1 MRLIMKFGGSSVD
14 SASELR
20 QVSELVK
27 SHSQKN
33 QIIVVVSALRGV
45 TDSLLASCEKAEG
58 GDKASAKKYVQ
69 DLSDKHINLVRS
81 ATTDKKSLNS
91 VEKKIRTLI
100 KDLEKLLLGVSYLGE
115 TTARS
120 RDQILSYGER
130 LSVQVLHSVLKDQKI
145 KSVCLTGAEAGI
157 LTDSNFG
164 EATPLMNVTKHQVTE
179 ILVPYLDK
187 GVVPIVTGFI
197 AGNQDHV
204 VTTLGRGG
212 SDYTATILASS
223 VDADEVWFWTDV
235 DGLMTADPRLIG
247 EAKTILDISFRE
259 AMEMTIFGA
268 KAMHPRALEPA
279 MHAKIPVRIRNTFNP
294 SNKGTLVQLSQSVKP
309 VDIVKAVVLVKDVA
323 VINLVGTGMVGK
335 PGTIAR
341 IFDVL
346 AKGGIN
352 VLMISQTV
360 SEANVSLAIKRQDL
374 DNAINSLETA
384 LLGSGSI
391 LEISGEND
399 VSVIAVVGAGMKGTR
414 GVAARV
420 FQCVSE
426 AKVNV
431 RIIAQGSSE
440 LNISFVVK
448 EKEAKRAVRAI
459 HGEFLA
465 H

>member
-1 MRLIMKFGGSSVD
+1 MKFGGSSID
-14 SASELR
+14 SAYEIR
-20 QVSELVK
+20 QVSELIK
-27 SHSQKN
+27 SYSQRN
-33 QIIVVVSALRGV
+33 ELVIVVSALRGV
-45 TDSLLASCEKAEG
+45 TDSLLTSCERAEA
-58 GDKASAKKYVQ
+58 GDKASAKRYVRE
-69 DLSDKHINLVRS
+69 LLDKHISLVRS
-81 ATTDKKSLNS
+81 ATSDKKRLIS
-91 VEKKIRTLI
+91 VEKKIRALI

-115 TTARS
+115 TTAKS

-130 LSVQVLHSVLKDQKI
+130 LSVQVLFSVLKGNKI
-145 KSVCLTGAEAGI
+145 KSVCFTGAEAGI

-164 EATPLMNVTKHQVTE
+164 EATPLMDVTKHQITE
-179 ILVPYLDK
+179 NLVPYLAK

-204 VTTLGRGG
+204 ITTLGRGG
-212 SDYTATILASS
+212 SDYSATILASS
-223 VDADEVWFWTDV
+223 IDADEVWFWTDV
-235 DGLMTADPRLIG
+235 DGLMTADPRMIKD
-247 EAKTILDISFRE
+247 AKTIQEISFRE

-279 MHAKIPVRIRNTFNP
+279 MRAKIPVRIRNTFNP
-294 SNKGTLVQLSQSVKP
+294 SNKGTLVQISQTIKP

-341 IFDVL
+341 IFEVL
-346 AKGGIN
+346 ARGRIN

-374 DNAINSLETA
+374 DTAINSLEIA
-384 LLGSGSI
+384 LLGDGSI
-391 LEISGEND
+391 IEISGEDD
-399 VSVIAVVGAGMKGTR
+399 VAVIAVIGAGMKGTR

-420 FQCVSE
+420 FQCVSK

-448 EKEAKRAVRAI
+448 EKEAKNALSAV
-459 HGEFLA
+459 HGEFLG